1 MHGWGRGHGRGR
13 GRGWGRPIRGF
24 LEPCLLLVLRRGE
37 SHGYDL
43 KDELGPFGMGNVNPS
58 LVYRALRDM
67 EEEGLVRSEWDTEST
82 AGPARRV
89 YELTKDGRERLH
101 EWAEELR
108 HTDQVLHHFLEAVD
122 RAAEEGEE

>member
-1 MHGWGRGHGRGR
+1 MHGRHGRRPGR

-24 LEPCLLLVLRRGE
+24 LEPCLLLVLQRGE

-58 LVYRALRDM
+58 LVYRALREM
-67 EEEGLVRSEWDTEST
+67 EDEDLVRSQWDTETT

-89 YELTKDGRERLH
+89 YRLTEAGRQRLGEL
-101 EWAEELR
+101 AEELR
-108 HTDQVLHHFLEAVD
+108 HTDRILHNFFEAVD
-122 RAAEEGEE
+122 RTTEEGQS

>member
-1 MHGWGRGHGRGR
+1 MPGRRRRGRGG

-24 LEPCLLLVLRRGE
+24 LEPCLLLVLQRGK

-89 YELTKDGRERLH
+89 YELTREGHERLN

-108 HTDQVLHHFLEAVD
+108 HTDLVLHHFLETVD
-122 RAAEEGEE
+122 RTTEEDSS

>member
-1 MHGWGRGHGRGR
+1 MYGRHGRGRGR

-24 LEPCLLLVLRRGE
+24 LEPCLLLVLQRGK
-37 SHGYDL
+37 SHGYEL

-67 EEEGLVRSEWDTEST
+67 EEDGLVRSEWDTESA

-89 YELTKDGRERLH
+89 YELTREGRERLS

-108 HTDQVLHHFLEAVD
+108 HTDRVLHHFLEAVD
-122 RAAEEGEE
+122 RTTEEGQS

>member
-1 MHGWGRGHGRGR
+1 MPGRHRRGHGR

-24 LEPCLLLVLRRGE
+24 LEPCLLLVLQRGQ

-67 EEEGLVRSEWDTEST
+67 EEDGLVCSEWDTEST

-89 YELTKDGRERLH
+89 YQLTQEGRERLQQ
-101 EWAEELR
+101 WAEELR

-122 RAAEEGEE
+122 RTAEEGQS

>member
-1 MHGWGRGHGRGR
+1 MRGRHGRGRGR

-24 LEPCLLLVLRRGE
+24 LEPCLLLVLQRGE

-67 EEEGLVRSEWDTEST
+67 EGDGLVRSKWDTETT

-89 YELTKDGRERLH
+89 YQLTKEGRERLH

-108 HTDQVLHHFLEAVD
+108 HTDQVLHSFLEAVD
-122 RAAEEGEE
+122 RTTEEGQS

>member
-1 MHGWGRGHGRGR
+1 MPGGQRGRRHGR

-24 LEPCLLLVLRRGE
+24 LEPCLLLILRRGK

-43 KDELGPFGMGNVNPS
+43 KDELRPFGLGEVNPS

-67 EEEGLVRSEWDTEST
+67 DAQGLVESEWDTETT

-89 YELTKDGRERLH
+89 YQITDAGRQYLNT
-101 EWAEELR
+101 WAQNLR
-108 HTDQVLHHFLEAVD
+108 ETDRILHHFLQAVD
-122 RAAEEGEE
+122 QSEDKPE

>member
-1 MHGWGRGHGRGR
+1 MHGRHGRGHGR

-89 YELTKDGRERLH
+89 YELTQEGRERLH
-101 EWAEELR
+101 EWADELR
-108 HTDQVLHHFLEAVD
+108 HTDRVLHQFLEAVD
-122 RAAEEGEE
+122 RAVEEGEG

>member
-1 MHGWGRGHGRGR
+1 MPGRQRRGRGR

-24 LEPCLLLVLRRGE
+24 LEPCLLLVLQRGK

-89 YELTKDGRERLH
+89 YELTREGHERLN

-108 HTDQVLHHFLEAVD
+108 HTDLVLHHFLETVD
-122 RAAEEGEE
+122 RTTEEDSS